1 MLRALQ
7 ELSQTLK
14 EVLAI
19 LKEIKNS
26 ITMGVASNKASQI
39 EDDDILLAL
48 WRSSFGLKASEI
60 GPQLGMPIDEI
71 RRILNRLYAAG
82 LVVVTKDY
90 RYHPNLEKKEVIE
103 LLISK
108 GIRPEEIEYRL
119 NKIRNRIKKR
129 KRI

>member
-1 MLRALQ
+1 M
-7 ELSQTLK
+7 
-14 EVLAI
+14 
-19 LKEIKNS
+19 
-26 ITMGVASNKASQI
+26 
-39 EDDDILLAL
+39 
-48 WRSSFGLKASEI
+48 KASEI